1 MQTLPPISAE
11 TLRAAEQFRAPL
23 EAHGRACGAARRAM
37 NAYRKN
43 PTAENR
49 AAVEAAMDV
58 VSITAAE
65 IDAALAGR
73 AK

>member
-37 NAYRKN
+37 NAYCQN
-43 PTAENR
+43 PTPETR
-49 AAVEAAMDV
+49 AAMDAAADL
-58 VSITAAE
+58 VSITRAE

>member
-23 EAHGRACGAARRAM
+23 EAHGRACGDLRRAC
-37 NAYRKN
+37 NAYCQN
-43 PTAENR
+43 PTDETR
-49 AAVEAAMDV
+49 AAMDAAADV
-58 VSITAAE
+58 VSITRAE

>member
-11 TLRAAEQFRAPL
+11 TLRAAEQFRAPV

-37 NAYRKN
+37 NAYCQN
-43 PTAENR
+43 PTPETR
-49 AAVEAAMDV
+49 AAMDAAADL

-65 IDAALAGR
+65 IESALKGR